1 MLLALSGSV
10 NRCGDGNVEKAAMGL
25 GLNDRC
31 AMCALK
37 FRSSDDPTGHAQAR
51 CWLAGLTACSHEL

>member
-1 MLLALSGSV
+1 MVV

-25 GLNDRC
+25 ELDDRC

-37 FRSSDDPTGHAQAR
+37 IRSSDDPTDHAQAR
-51 CWLAGLTACSHEL
+51 L

>member
-1 MLLALSGSV
+1 M
-10 NRCGDGNVEKAAMGL
+10 NKCGDGNVEKAAMGL

-37 FRSSDDPTGHAQAR
+37 IRSSGDPTDHALAR
-51 CWLAGLTACSHEL
+51 C

>member
-1 MLLALSGSV
+1 MWTWVLQALSGSV
-10 NRCGDGNVEKAAMGL
+10 NRCCDGNVEKAAMGL

-37 FRSSDDPTGHAQAR
+37 IRSSDDLTDHALAR
-51 CWLAGLTACSHEL
+51 C

>member
-1 MLLALSGSV
+1 MWTWVLQALSGSV

-37 FRSSDDPTGHAQAR
+37 IRSSDDPTDHAQAR
-51 CWLAGLTACSHEL
+51 C